1 MLTQTMLLFGV
12 FVLLLLGA
20 VIAFSYTV
28 IRPLQ
33 TRWAVHK
40 GREIAAAGTIRS
52 RWQFE
57 NTYRMLA
64 TARHDL
70 EAEELWR
77 KLKEIKEKNQ
87 A

>member
-12 FVLLLLGA
+12 FMLLLLGA

-28 IRPLQ
+28 IRPMQ

-40 GREIAAAGTIRS
+40 GREIAASGTIRS

-57 NTYRMLA
+57 NTCRMLA

-77 KLKEIKEKNQ
+77 KLKEIRERNQ
-87 A
+87 P